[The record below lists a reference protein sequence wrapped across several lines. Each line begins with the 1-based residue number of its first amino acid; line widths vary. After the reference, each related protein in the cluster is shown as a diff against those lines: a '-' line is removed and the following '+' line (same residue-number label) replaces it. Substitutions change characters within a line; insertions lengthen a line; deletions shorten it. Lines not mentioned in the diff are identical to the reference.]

1 MLRSLLSAFTEGC
14 REDGTL
20 PVVVLLEDAGYSDHL
35 SRALGP
41 DLDRLGVAWLGTH
54 ALADPGNPVNLKGDG
69 HFIPEVNE
77 RLAAALLGRVRAG
90 LSASGARSVAPAE

>member
-1 MLRSLLSAFTEGC
+1 VEGC

-41 DLDRLGVAWLGTH
+41 ELDRLGVAWMGTH
-54 ALADPGNPVNLKGDG
+54 ALADPGNPVNVKSDG
-69 HFIPEVNE
+69 HFILEVNE
-77 RLAAALLGRVRAG
+77 RLAAALLARVRAG
-90 LSASGARSVAPAE
+90 LAGQGARPSAP

>member
-1 MLRSLLSAFTEGC
+1 M
-14 REDGTL
+14 
-20 PVVVLLEDAGYSDHL
+20 VVLLEDAGYSDHL

-41 DLDRLGVAWLGTH
+41 DLDRIGAAWMGTH

-77 RLAAALLGRVRAG
+77 RLAAALLARVRAG
-90 LSASGARSVAPAE
+90 LSETGAPTDPPGK